1 MYLSWLL
8 KEELY
13 ILFHVHFDNYIYN
26 ISGTH
31 PMYERNGRVAKMDI
45 LFGANNVS
53 L

>member
-8 KEELY
+8 KKELY

-31 PMYERNGRVAKMDI
+31 PMCERNRRDTKMDM
-45 LFGANNVS
+45 LFGAKIVS

>member
-8 KEELY
+8 KAGLY

-31 PMYERNGRVAKMDI
+31 PMYERIRHVAKMDMM
-45 LFGANNVS
+45 FGANNVS

>member
-8 KEELY
+8 KAGLY

-31 PMYERNGRVAKMDI
+31 PMYERNWHVAKMDM
-45 LFGANNVS
+45 LF
-53 L
+53 

>member
-8 KEELY
+8 KENLN

-26 ISGTH
+26 ISGTY
-31 PMYERNGRVAKMDI
+31 PMYERNRRVAKMDI
-45 LFGANNVS
+45 PFGANNVS

>member
-8 KEELY
+8 KAGLY

-31 PMYERNGRVAKMDI
+31 PVYERIRHVAKMDMM
-45 LFGANNVS
+45 FGANNVS

>member
-13 ILFHVHFDNYIYN
+13 ILFHVYFDNYIYN

-31 PMYERNGRVAKMDI
+31 PMYERIRHVAKMDMM
-45 LFGANNVS
+45 FGANNVS